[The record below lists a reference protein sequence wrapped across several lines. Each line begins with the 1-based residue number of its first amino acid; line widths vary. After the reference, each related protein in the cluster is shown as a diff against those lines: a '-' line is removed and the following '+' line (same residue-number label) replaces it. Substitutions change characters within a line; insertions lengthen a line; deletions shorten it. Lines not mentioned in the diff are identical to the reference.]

1 MSRSRSILAA
11 LIAGAAI
18 GAAARL
24 PAAGPLASVLGRLE
38 PFGTVFIRLVT
49 MVVVPLVV
57 SSLFVAVASLDSV
70 RRLGRLGGAT
80 LVYFLAT
87 TLAAATVGAAVALS
101 LGVGL
106 GGDSAFLGPAATG
119 GGAASVLLSPP
130 GLVATLVG
138 LVPDNVIAAAAR
150 GDDLLPIVVAVC
162 IFGAAAT
169 LVESDRR
176 RTLLDLFR
184 AVDRVSAIVL
194 GWIMRLAAP
203 AVLILIAAAVSR
215 SGAALLASLAW
226 FAVVVIVALA
236 VHVGVVLIPVL
247 VTVGRQR
254 LRVFSGQVSDALV
267 LAFSTASSSAALP
280 VSLAAAERLGLPAEA
295 SSLVLPAGVTINKNG
310 AAVYKAVT
318 AVCVAHWAGLTL
330 DAGVVARIVVV
341 STLAAFTGAGVPGS
355 SLVTTLMVLRAIGL
369 DAQAS
374 AAIALVAGIDRPLD
388 MCRTAVNTFGNLVG
402 VAVVANV
409 SAVRR

>member
-1 MSRSRSILAA
+1 MRRSRSILAA
-11 LIAGAAI
+11 LIVGAVI

-24 PAAGPLASVLGRLE
+24 PAAGPLAAVLGRLE
-38 PFGTVFIRLVT
+38 PLGAIFIRLIT

-80 LVYFLAT
+80 LAYFLAT
-87 TLAAATVGAAVALS
+87 TLAAALVGTVVAVS
-101 LGVGL
+101 LGVGR
-106 GGDSAFLGPAATG
+106 GGDPGFLGEAAPV
-119 GGAASVLLSPP
+119 GALPSPP
-130 GLVATLVG
+130 GLVATLVS
-138 LVPDNVIAAAAR
+138 LVPDNVIAAATR
-150 GDDLLPIVVAVC
+150 GDDLLPILVAVC
-162 IFGAAAT
+162 IFAAAAT
-169 LVESDRR
+169 LVEADKR
-176 RTLLDLFR
+176 RTLLEVFR
-184 AVDRVSAIVL
+184 AVDQLSAIVL

-215 SGAALLASLAW
+215 SGTALLANLAW

-236 VHVGVVLIPVL
+236 VHVGVVLVPAL
-247 VTVGRQR
+247 VTLGRQR
-254 LRVFSGQVSDALV
+254 LWTFGGQVSDALV

-280 VSLAAAERLGLPAEA
+280 VSLAAAERLGLPAEV
-295 SSLVLPAGVTINKNG
+295 SSLVLPAGVTIDKNG

-330 DAGVVARIVVV
+330 DAGVVSKIVVV

-409 SAVRR
+409 SASRK

>member
-1 MSRSRSILAA
+1 MSRSRSVLTA

-18 GAAARL
+18 GAVARL
-24 PAAGPLASVLGRLE
+24 PATGGLAAVLARLE
-38 PFGTVFIRLVT
+38 PLGTVFIKLVT
-49 MVVVPLVV
+49 MVVVPLVTA
-57 SSLFVAVASLDSV
+57 SLFVAVASLDSV

-80 LVYFLAT
+80 LAYFLAT
-87 TLAAATVGAAVALS
+87 TLAAAVVGTGVALS
-101 LGVGL
+101 LGVGR
-106 GGDSAFLGPAATG
+106 GGDATYLGPAATA
-119 GGAASVLLSPP
+119 GAPGDLPLTP
-130 GLVATLVG
+130 GLIATVVG
-138 LVPDNVIAAAAR
+138 LVPDNVVAAAAR
-150 GDDLLPIVVAVC
+150 GDDLLPLLVAVC

-169 LVESDRR
+169 LVDADRR
-176 RTLLDLFR
+176 RPLLEVFR
-184 AVDRVSAIVL
+184 AVDQVSAIVL

-215 SGAALLASLAW
+215 SGTALLASLAW
-226 FAVVVIVALA
+226 FAVVVVVALA
-236 VHVGVVLIPVL
+236 VHVGVVLVPAL
-247 VTVGRQR
+247 VTLGRQR
-254 LRVFSGQVSDALV
+254 LRIFAGQVSDALV

-295 SSLVLPAGVTINKNG
+295 SSLVLPAGVTIDKNG

-330 DAGVVARIVVV
+330 DAGLVSRIVVV

-355 SLVTTLMVLRAIGL
+355 SLVTTVMVLRAIGL
-369 DAQAS
+369 EAQAS

-409 SAVRR
+409 AAPRE

>member
-1 MSRSRSILAA
+1 MRRSRSILAA
-11 LIAGAAI
+11 LIVGAVI

-24 PAAGPLASVLGRLE
+24 PAAGPLAAVLGRLE
-38 PFGTVFIRLVT
+38 PLGAIFIRLIT

-80 LVYFLAT
+80 LAYFLAT
-87 TLAAATVGAAVALS
+87 TLAAALVGTVVAVS
-101 LGVGL
+101 LGVGR
-106 GGDSAFLGPAATG
+106 GGDPAFLGEAAPA
-119 GGAASVLLSPP
+119 GALPSPP
-130 GLVATLVG
+130 GLIATLVG
-138 LVPDNVIAAAAR
+138 LVPDNVIAAATR
-150 GDDLLPIVVAVC
+150 GDDLLPILVAVC
-162 IFGAAAT
+162 IFAAAAT
-169 LVESDRR
+169 LVEADKR
-176 RTLLDLFR
+176 RTLLEVFR
-184 AVDRVSAIVL
+184 AVDQLSAIVL

-215 SGAALLASLAW
+215 SGTALLASLAW
-226 FAVVVIVALA
+226 FAIVVIVALA
-236 VHVGVVLIPVL
+236 VHVGVVLVPAL
-247 VTVGRQR
+247 VTLGRQR
-254 LRVFSGQVSDALV
+254 LRTFGGHVSDALV

-280 VSLAAAERLGLPAEA
+280 VSLAAAERLGLPAEV
-295 SSLVLPAGVTINKNG
+295 SSLVLPAGVTIDKNG

-318 AVCVAHWAGLTL
+318 AVCVAHWAGLAL
-330 DAGVVARIVVV
+330 DAGVVAKIVVV

-409 SAVRR
+409 SASRK

>member
-24 PAAGPLASVLGRLE
+24 PAAAPLAVVLTRLE
-38 PFGTVFIRLVT
+38 PLGTIFIRLVT

-70 RRLGRLGGAT
+70 RRLGRLGGVT
-80 LVYFLAT
+80 LAYFLTT

-101 LGVGL
+101 LGVGRV
-106 GGDSAFLGPAATG
+106 GDAAFLGPADTG
-119 GGAASVLLSPP
+119 GGTVSVLLSPP
-130 GLVATLVG
+130 GLIATLVG
-138 LVPDNVIAAAAR
+138 LVPDNVVAAATR
-150 GDDLLPIVVAVC
+150 GDDLLPILVAVC

-169 LVESDRR
+169 LVDADRR
-176 RTLLDLFR
+176 RPLLEIFR

-236 VHVGVVLIPVL
+236 VHVAVILVPAL
-247 VTVGRQR
+247 VTLGRQR
-254 LRVFSGQVSDALV
+254 LRVFGGQVSDALV

-295 SSLVLPAGVTINKNG
+295 SSLVLPAGVTIDKNG

-330 DAGVVARIVVV
+330 DVGIVSRIVVV

-355 SLVTTLMVLRAIGL
+355 SLVTTMMVLRAIGL
-369 DAQAS
+369 DAQAA

-409 SAVRR
+409 SAERP

>member
-11 LIAGAAI
+11 LMVGAAI
-18 GAAARL
+18 GAVARL
-24 PAAGPLASVLGRLE
+24 PAAAPLATALGRLE
-38 PFGTVFIRLVT
+38 PLGTVFIRLVT

-80 LVYFLAT
+80 LAYFLAT
-87 TLAAATVGAAVALS
+87 TLAAAFVGTAVALS
-101 LGVGL
+101 LGVGRA
-106 GGDSAFLGPAATG
+106 GDAAFLGPAAAA
-119 GGAASVLLSPP
+119 GAPAGELPSPP
-130 GLVATLVG
+130 GLIATLVA
-138 LVPDNVIAAAAR
+138 LVPDNVIAAATR
-150 GDDLLPIVVAVC
+150 GDDLLPILVAVC

-169 LVESDRR
+169 LVEADRR
-176 RTLLDLFR
+176 RTLLEVFR
-184 AVDRVSAIVL
+184 AVDHMSAIVL

-215 SGAALLASLAW
+215 SGTALLASLAW

-236 VHVGVVLIPVL
+236 VHVGVILVPVL
-247 VTVGRQR
+247 VTLGRQR
-254 LRVFSGQVSDALV
+254 LRVFIGQVSDALV

-280 VSLAAAERLGLPAEA
+280 VSLAAAERLGLPADA
-295 SSLVLPAGVTINKNG
+295 STLVLPAGVTIDKNG

-330 DAGVVARIVVV
+330 DAGVVSRIVVV

-402 VAVVANV
+402 VAVVATV
-409 SAVRR
+409 SASRK

>member
-11 LIAGAAI
+11 LILGAAI
-18 GAAARL
+18 GGLARL
-24 PAAGPLASVLGRLE
+24 PASGPLAGALGRLE
-38 PFGTVFIRLVT
+38 PLGAVFIRLVT

-80 LVYFLAT
+80 LAYFLAT
-87 TLAAATVGAAVALS
+87 TLAAALVGAVVAVS
-101 LGVGL
+101 LGVGR
-106 GGDSAFLGPAATG
+106 GSNEAFLGRAAPAAPA
-119 GGAASVLLSPP
+119 GALPSPP

-138 LVPDNVIAAAAR
+138 LVPDNVIAAATR
-150 GDDLLPIVVAVC
+150 GDDLLPILVAVC
-162 IFGAAAT
+162 IFATAAT
-169 LVESDRR
+169 LLEAEKR
-176 RTLLDLFR
+176 RTLLEVFR
-184 AVDRVSAIVL
+184 AVDQLSAIVL

-215 SGAALLASLAW
+215 SGTALLANLAW

-236 VHVGVVLIPVL
+236 VHVGVILVPAL
-247 VTVGRQR
+247 VTLGRQR
-254 LRVFSGQVSDALV
+254 LRVFASQVSDALV

-280 VSLAAAERLGLPAEA
+280 VSLAAAERLGLPAEV
-295 SSLVLPAGVTINKNG
+295 SSLVLPAGVTIDKNG

-318 AVCVAHWAGLTL
+318 AVCVAHWAGLAL
-330 DAGVVARIVVV
+330 DAGVVTRIVVV

-355 SLVTTLMVLRAIGL
+355 SLVTTVMVLRAIGL
-369 DAQAS
+369 EAQAS

-388 MCRTAVNTFGNLVG
+388 MCRTVVNTFGNLVG

-409 SAVRR
+409 SGSRK

>member
-11 LIAGAAI
+11 LMVGAAI

-24 PAAGPLASVLGRLE
+24 PAAAPLATVLGRLE
-38 PFGTVFIRLVT
+38 PLGSIFIRLVT

-80 LVYFLAT
+80 LAYFLAT
-87 TLAAATVGAAVALS
+87 TLAAALVGAAVALS
-101 LGVGL
+101 LGVGR
-106 GGDSAFLGPAATG
+106 GGDAAFLGPAAAA
-119 GGAASVLLSPP
+119 GAPGELPSPP
-130 GLVATLVG
+130 GLIATLVA
-138 LVPDNVIAAAAR
+138 LVPDNVIAAATR
-150 GDDLLPIVVAVC
+150 GDDLLPILVAVC

-169 LVESDRR
+169 LVEADRR
-176 RTLLDLFR
+176 RTLLEIFR
-184 AVDRVSAIVL
+184 AVDHVSAIVL

-215 SGAALLASLAW
+215 SGTALLASLAW

-236 VHVGVVLIPVL
+236 VHVGAVL
-247 VTVGRQR
+247 VPALVTLGRQR
-254 LRVFSGQVSDALV
+254 LRVFIGQVSDALV

-295 SSLVLPAGVTINKNG
+295 SSLVLPAGVTIDKNG

-330 DAGVVARIVVV
+330 DAGVVSRIVVV

-369 DAQAS
+369 EAQAS
-374 AAIALVAGIDRPLD
+374 AAIALLAGIDRPLD

-409 SAVRR
+409 SASRK

>member
-1 MSRSRSILAA
+1 
-11 LIAGAAI
+11 
-18 GAAARL
+18 
-24 PAAGPLASVLGRLE
+24 
-38 PFGTVFIRLVT
+38 

-80 LVYFLAT
+80 LAYFLAT
-87 TLAAATVGAAVALS
+87 TAAAALVGAVVAVS
-101 LGVGL
+101 LGVGRGSDATFL
-106 GGDSAFLGPAATG
+106 SRAPTTGAPGGELP
-119 GGAASVLLSPP
+119 SPP

-138 LVPDNVIAAAAR
+138 LVPDNVIAAATR
-150 GDDLLPIVVAVC
+150 GDDLLPILVAVC

-169 LVESDRR
+169 LVEADRR
-176 RTLLDLFR
+176 RPLLEVFR
-184 AVDRVSAIVL
+184 AVDQMSAIVL

-215 SGAALLASLAW
+215 SGTALLASLAW

-236 VHVGVVLIPVL
+236 VHVGAILVPVL
-247 VTVGRQR
+247 VTLGRQR
-254 LRVFSGQVSDALV
+254 LRVFFGQVSDAIV

-280 VSLAAAERLGLPAEA
+280 VSLAAAERLGAPAEV
-295 SSLVLPAGVTINKNG
+295 SSLVLPAGVTIDKNG

-318 AVCVAHWAGLTL
+318 AVCVAHWAGLAL
-330 DAGVVARIVVV
+330 DAGVMFRIVVV

-355 SLVTTLMVLRAIGL
+355 SLVTTMMVLRAIGL

-409 SAVRR
+409 SASRE

>member
-11 LIAGAAI
+11 LIVGAAI
-18 GAAARL
+18 GAVARL
-24 PAAGPLASVLGRLE
+24 PWAGGLATALDRLE
-38 PFGTVFIRLVT
+38 PIGAVFIKLVT

-80 LVYFLAT
+80 LAYFLTT
-87 TLAAATVGAAVALS
+87 TLMAAIVGVGVAMA
-101 LGVGL
+101 LGVGR
-106 GGDSAFLGPAATG
+106 GGDPTFLGRGAVTGAPAG
-119 GGAASVLLSPP
+119 QLPSPP

-138 LVPDNVIAAAAR
+138 LVPDNVIAAATR
-150 GDDLLPIVVAVC
+150 GDDLLPLLVAVC

-169 LVESDRR
+169 LVEADRR
-176 RTLLDLFR
+176 RTLLEFFR
-184 AVDRVSAIVL
+184 AVDQLSAIVL
-194 GWIMRLAAP
+194 RWIMGLAAP

-215 SGAALLASLAW
+215 SGTALLANLAW
-226 FAVVVIVALA
+226 FAFAVVVALA
-236 VHVGVVLIPVL
+236 VHVGVVLVPAL

-254 LRVFSGQVSDALV
+254 LRAFASQVSEAVL

-280 VSLAAAERLGLPAEA
+280 VSLAAADRLGLPAEA
-295 SSLVLPAGVTINKNG
+295 SSLVLPAGVTIDKNG

-330 DAGVVARIVVV
+330 DASLVSRIVVV

-355 SLVTTLMVLRAIGL
+355 SLVTTVMVLQAIGL
-369 DAQAS
+369 GAQAS

-402 VAVVANV
+402 VAVVTNL
-409 SAVRR
+409 SAARK

>member
-11 LIAGAAI
+11 LMVGAAI
-18 GAAARL
+18 GAVARL
-24 PAAGPLASVLGRLE
+24 PWAGGLGAALARLE
-38 PFGTVFIRLVT
+38 PIGTVFIKLVT

-80 LVYFLAT
+80 LAYFLTT
-87 TLAAATVGAAVALS
+87 TLAAAIVGVGVAMGLGVGRGGDPTFLGLAAVA
-101 LGVGL
+101 G
-106 GGDSAFLGPAATG
+106 APAG
-119 GGAASVLLSPP
+119 QLPSPP

-138 LVPDNVIAAAAR
+138 LIPDNVIAAATR
-150 GDDLLPIVVAVC
+150 GDDLLPILVAVC

-169 LVESDRR
+169 LVEADRR
-176 RTLLDLFR
+176 RTLLDVFR
-184 AVDRVSAIVL
+184 AVDQLSAIVL
-194 GWIMRLAAP
+194 RWIMGLAAP
-203 AVLILIAAAVSR
+203 AVLILIAAAVAR
-215 SGAALLASLAW
+215 SGTALLANLAW
-226 FAVVVIVALA
+226 FAFAVVVALA
-236 VHVGVVLIPVL
+236 VHVGVVLVPAL

-254 LRVFSGQVSDALV
+254 LRVFVGQVSDAVV

-280 VSLAAAERLGLPAEA
+280 VSLAAAERMGLPAEA
-295 SSLVLPAGVTINKNG
+295 ASLVLPAGVTIDKNG

-330 DAGVVARIVVV
+330 DAGLASRIVVV

-355 SLVTTLMVLRAIGL
+355 SLVTTVMVLQAIGL
-369 DAQAS
+369 GAQAS

-402 VAVVANV
+402 VAVVTNL
-409 SAVRR
+409 STSRK

>member
-1 MSRSRSILAA
+1 MRRSRSISILAA
-11 LIAGAAI
+11 LIVGAVI

-24 PAAGPLASVLGRLE
+24 PAAGPLAAVLGRLE
-38 PFGTVFIRLVT
+38 PLGAIFIRLIT

-80 LVYFLAT
+80 LAYFLAT
-87 TLAAATVGAAVALS
+87 TLAAALVGTVVAVS
-101 LGVGL
+101 LGVGR
-106 GGDSAFLGPAATG
+106 GGDPAFLGEAAPA
-119 GGAASVLLSPP
+119 GALPSPP
-130 GLVATLVG
+130 GLIATLVG
-138 LVPDNVIAAAAR
+138 LVPDNVIAAATR
-150 GDDLLPIVVAVC
+150 GDDLLPILVAVC
-162 IFGAAAT
+162 IFAAAAT
-169 LVESDRR
+169 LVEADKR
-176 RTLLDLFR
+176 RTLLEVFR
-184 AVDRVSAIVL
+184 AVDQLSAIVL

-215 SGAALLASLAW
+215 SGTALLASLAW
-226 FAVVVIVALA
+226 FAIVVIVALA
-236 VHVGVVLIPVL
+236 VHVGVVLVPAL
-247 VTVGRQR
+247 VTLGRQR
-254 LRVFSGQVSDALV
+254 LRTFGGHVSDALV

-280 VSLAAAERLGLPAEA
+280 VSLAAAERLGLPAEV
-295 SSLVLPAGVTINKNG
+295 SSLVLPAGVTIDKNG

-318 AVCVAHWAGLTL
+318 AVCVAHWAGLAL
-330 DAGVVARIVVV
+330 DAGVVAKIVVV

-409 SAVRR
+409 SASRK